1 MAITDSATLHH
12 TCFLVKDLES
22 SAEGLSTALSVS
34 WNVWTLAP
42 ENCFVNGQPAKFS
55 FRVALAQIGDSSL
68 ELLSPHSGES
78 VYVEHLKTNGEGYH
92 HSCLAYADLET
103 MQSAKAELLDK
114 GYKMIQ
120 HGYTE
125 GAFEF
130 CYFEL
135 PVAGIIMELLYLKEL
150 PLPEK
155 TIG

>member
-1 MAITDSATLHH
+1 MTISNSATLHH
-12 TCFLVKDLES
+12 SCFLVENLES
-22 SAEGLSTALSVS
+22 SAEELSKALSVN
-34 WNVWTLAP
+34 WGVWTLAP
-42 ENCFVNGQPAKFS
+42 EKCFVNGQPAKFS
-55 FRVALAQIGDSSL
+55 FRVALARIGDSSL

-78 VYVEHLKTNGEGYH
+78 VYLEHLKTNGEGFH

-135 PVAGIIMELLYLKEL
+135 PVANIIIELLFLKEL
-150 PLPEK
+150 PPPEK